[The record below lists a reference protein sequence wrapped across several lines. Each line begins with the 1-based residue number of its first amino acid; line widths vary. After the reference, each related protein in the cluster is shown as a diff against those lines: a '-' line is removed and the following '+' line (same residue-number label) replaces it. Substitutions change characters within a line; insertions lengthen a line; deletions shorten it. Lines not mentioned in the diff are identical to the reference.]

1 MENTALKIVSMPEQT
16 QREAK
21 YREREQ
27 QFVNACDE
35 IERGMA
41 LTGYKGDV
49 IFDLLQGLQGMYV
62 YSRKGATV

>member
-1 MENTALKIVSMPEQT
+1 MENTALKVIPMPET
-16 QREAK
+16 SRKDAK
-21 YREREQ
+21 YREREV
-27 QFVNACDE
+27 QFLRACDE

>member
-1 MENTALKIVSMPEQT
+1 MSTALKVIEMPEVSP
-16 QREAK
+16 REKK
-21 YREREQ
+21 YREREE
-27 QFVNACDE
+27 QFLRACNE

-62 YSRKGATV
+62 YSRKGATI

>member
-1 MENTALKIVSMPEQT
+1 MNTALKVVEMPEVSRKEQ
-16 QREAK
+16 K
-21 YREREQ
+21 YREREA
-27 QFVNACDE
+27 QFLRACNE
-35 IERGMA
+35 IERGME

>member
-1 MENTALKIVSMPEQT
+1 MNTALKVVEMPEVSRTEQ
-16 QREAK
+16 K
-21 YREREQ
+21 YREHEEQ
-27 QFVNACDE
+27 FLRACNE